1 MSTSSHDI
9 KDLEDFSGQAGGS
22 REGIPNSLDRAT
34 QPEIPQDA
42 SPPPYTSGV
51 RKVENA
57 QRVWGRNSRIALF
70 VGVALASYIYSLEGT
85 TTYQYMAYATS
96 SFSAHSLLG
105 AIGTAQAIILAV
117 TKPFAAKFADTA
129 GRAEAF
135 CASAFFYCLGFIVIA
150 ACKDIHTYAAGA
162 LIYYF
167 GYASLQIL
175 LQIVIADCTNLRWR
189 GLVSSLTSIW
199 FFINAFVSSNIAQG
213 VLKTSNWHWGYGM
226 FVILIPVVLSPIIG
240 TLFWAQHR
248 ASKLGLDSTD
258 LLETNGGTTAQ
269 GAPRT
274 SLPQRLKA
282 ASLSSFSRSL
292 WRHLVD
298 FDALGLLLFGAGWA
312 CLLLP
317 LTLVNKATLDWNN
330 YKIIILLV
338 FGGVILLSFV
348 AYERFAASKPLF
360 PFRFFKSWTILACG
374 FIGFFDFVSFYLQYT
389 YQYSFISVTRGWSVA
404 DQGYF
409 AYTQTLC
416 LTFGAIAAGFYQL
429 YFHRTKWLLVC
440 GLCIRLLGVGL
451 MIKSKG
457 AHGSTFFLV
466 ITQVIQGL
474 GGGIASGSTQL
485 LAQASVPHQEV
496 ASVTAFVLLLAEI
509 GNAVGT
515 AIASAIWRDH
525 MPNELAKRLTGLLP
539 EANITLIYGS
549 ITTAASYPKGSP
561 IYEGIIDSYDQVMKI
576 LLIAATCIAVLPPL
590 LAIGINNILLTKAHN
605 AVEGQDIAGRTI
617 DDESVRDQKKDLHA

>member
-1 MSTSSHDI
+1 MSNTSHDI
-9 KDLEDFSGQAGGS
+9 KDVEDFEQTTTARQQIDS
-22 REGIPNSLDRAT
+22 
-34 QPEIPQDA
+34 QPEVHNDA
-42 SPPPYTSGV
+42 SPPAYTSGV
-51 RKVENA
+51 LKVENA
-57 QRVWGRNSRIALF
+57 QRVWGRNSQIALF
-70 VGVALASYIYSLEGT
+70 IGVALASYIYSLEGT
-85 TTYQYMAYATS
+85 TTYQYLAYATS

-117 TKPFAAKFADTA
+117 TKPFAAKFADVA

-135 CASAFFYCLGFIVIA
+135 CLSAFFYCLGFIIIA

-162 LIYYF
+162 ILYYI

-175 LQIVIADCTNLRWR
+175 IQIVIADCTNLRWR
-189 GLVSSLTSIW
+189 GLVSSLVSIW

-213 VLKTSNWHWGYGM
+213 VLETSSWHWGYGM

-248 ASKLGLDSTD
+248 AKKLGLDSTD
-258 LLETNGGTTAQ
+258 LIEKNGGTAAKV
-269 GAPRT
+269 APRGVRST
-274 SLPQRLKA
+274 STSQI
-282 ASLSSFSRSL
+282 ASST

-317 LTLVNKATLDWNN
+317 LTLVNRATLDWDNH
-330 YKIIILLV
+330 KIIILLV
-338 FGGVILLSFV
+338 FGGVILLSFI

-416 LTFGAIAAGFYQL
+416 LTFGAIMAGFYQL

-440 GLCIRLLGVGL
+440 GLCVRLIGVGI

-466 ITQVIQGL
+466 ISQVIQGL
-474 GGGIASGSTQL
+474 GGGIASGSCQL

-515 AIASAIWRDH
+515 AIASAIWRGH
-525 MPNELAKRLTGLLP
+525 LPGELNSRLTGLLP
-539 EANITLIYGS
+539 AENITLIYGS
-549 ITTAASYPKGSP
+549 ITMAASYPKDSP
-561 IYEGIIDSYDQVMKI
+561 IYEGVIGAYDEVMKI
-576 LLIAATCIAVLPPL
+576 LLIAATCIAVIPPL
-590 LAIGINNILLTKAHN
+590 LALGINNILLTKAHN
-605 AVEGQDIAGRTI
+605 AVEGEDVAGRTM
-617 DDESVRDQKKDLHA
+617 DDESVQDQKRALNA

>member
-9 KDLEDFSGQAGGS
+9 KDQEDFSDPARGTT

-34 QPEIPQDA
+34 QPEFSQDA
-42 SPPPYTSGV
+42 SLPPYTSGV

-57 QRVWGRNSRIALF
+57 QRVWGRNSKIALF

-117 TKPFAAKFADTA
+117 TKPFAAKFADTM

-135 CASAFFYCLGFIVIA
+135 CLSAFFYCLGFIIIA
-150 ACKDIHTYAAGA
+150 ACKDIHAYAAGA

-213 VLKTSNWHWGYGM
+213 VLETSNWHWGYGM
-226 FVILIPVVLSPIIG
+226 FIILIPVVLSPIIG
-240 TLFWAQHR
+240 TLFWAQRR

-258 LLETNGGTTAQ
+258 LLETNGGTAVQ
-269 GAPRT
+269 GGPR
-274 SLPQRLKA
+274 RREA

-292 WRHLVD
+292 WQHLVD

-605 AVEGQDIAGRTI
+605 AVEGQDTAGRTI
-617 DDESVRDQKKDLHA
+617 DDESIQDQKKELHA